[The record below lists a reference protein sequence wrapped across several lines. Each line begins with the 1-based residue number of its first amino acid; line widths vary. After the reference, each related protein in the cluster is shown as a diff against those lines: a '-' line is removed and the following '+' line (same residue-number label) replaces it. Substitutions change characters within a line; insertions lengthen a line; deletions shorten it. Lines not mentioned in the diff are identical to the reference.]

1 MKRSIA
7 IVHREAAV
15 LIELELLLRRGGYS
29 IEGVYNSPEEFK
41 ANTTWEFDT
50 AVLDLSLKSKQ
61 TDFKLAQSLNEK
73 SKPFIFLTSSLDK
86 NLVKRACKYSP
97 KSYISLPVN
106 DINVLGAFEIL
117 FSNQEATILVQGL
130 FGIKEMNPR
139 KIQLI
144 ETNKNY
150 LEITT
155 ESGLY
160 RLRSTLKDILHE
172 LPSNFVR
179 VHRFYAVNTDYI
191 DQKSNSQ
198 IVIDGR
204 IIPIS
209 RNYKFEISSLG

>member
-1 MKRSIA
+1 MQRSIA
-7 IVHREAAV
+7 IIQREASV
-15 LIELELLLRRGGYS
+15 IIELELLLRQGGYTL
-29 IEGVYNSPEEFK
+29 EGVYNSPEEFK
-41 ANTTWEFDT
+41 ANTTWEFDA
-50 AVLDLSLKSKQ
+50 AVLDLGIKSKQ

-73 SKPFIFLTSSLDK
+73 SKPFVFLTSSSDK
-86 NLVKRACKYSP
+86 NLLKSACKYSP

-117 FSNQEATILVQGL
+117 FSNQEATILVQGS
-130 FGIKEMNPR
+130 FGFKEMNPR

-144 ETNKNY
+144 KTKKNY

-155 ESGLY
+155 ESGAY

-179 VHRFYAVNTDYI
+179 VHRFYVVNTDYI

-198 IVIDGR
+198 IVIDGQ

-209 RNYKFEISSLG
+209 RNYKYEISSFG